1 MLPRAN
7 SYDELRRAFRW
18 DVPARCNIAVDCC
31 DRHAEGGAADRVALI
46 EPEAGGGARRWTFG
60 MLRRQS
66 NRLANV
72 LQAHGVAR
80 GDRIGILL
88 GQQVETALS
97 HLAAYKLGAVALPLF
112 GLFGED
118 ALEYRLRDSG
128 ARAAVTNAANLPK
141 LLAIRDRLPELR
153 ALIVTDGDTGGLP
166 SFHETLERASD
177 AFVPVDT
184 AADDPAL
191 LIYTSG
197 TTGPP
202 KGALHGQR
210 IVRGHLPGVEFPHE
224 FFPQPGDLMW
234 TPADW
239 AWAGGLLD
247 ILLPALHHG
256 VPVLA
261 SRTGKFDPEEA
272 FALMAAHGVRN
283 AFLPPTALKM
293 MRQVPDPRSRH
304 AHALRSI
311 GSGGES
317 LGADLLDWGR
327 EAFGL
332 TINEF
337 YGQTECNLVLASC
350 AGLMPSKPGWIG
362 RAVPGHV
369 VAIVDADGNELP
381 ADTPG
386 EIAVRRPDPVM
397 FLEYWNNPE
406 ATAAKF
412 AGDWLLTG
420 DSGVRDAEGNFR
432 FVGRGDDIITSSGYR
447 IGPGEIE
454 ECLMR
459 HPAVAMAAA
468 VGIPDPVR
476 TEIVKAFVVL
486 REGQRPSATLED
498 EIRAFVRTRL
508 AAHEYPRAIAFVDD
522 LPMTATGKIRR
533 RDLRDAEVAQQ
544 QAQQQ

>member
-1 MLPRAN
+1 MLPRAT
-7 SYDELRRAFRW
+7 SYEELRRAFRW

-31 DRHAEGGAADRVALI
+31 DRHADGGAADRVALI
-46 EPEAGGGARRWTFG
+46 EPEAGGAVRRWTFG
-60 MLRRQS
+60 MLKRQS

-72 LQAHGVAR
+72 LQAHGVGR

-88 GQQVETALS
+88 GQQAETALT

-118 ALEYRLRDSG
+118 ALEYRLGDSG
-128 ARAAVTNAANLPK
+128 ARAAITNGANLPK
-141 LLAIRDRLPELR
+141 LLAIRDRLPDLR
-153 ALIVTDGDTGGLP
+153 VLIVTDGDTGGLP
-166 SFHETLERASD
+166 SFRDELERASD

-184 AADDPAL
+184 AAGDPAL

-202 KGALHGQR
+202 KGALHAQR

-261 SRTGKFDPEEA
+261 SRTGKFDPEDA

-283 AFLPPTALKM
+283 AFLPPTALKL
-293 MRQVPDPRSRH
+293 MRQMPDPHSRH
-304 AHALRSI
+304 AYALRTI

-327 EAFGL
+327 ATFGL

-362 RAVPGHV
+362 RA
-369 VAIVDADGNELP
+369 
-381 ADTPG
+381 TPG

-397 FLEYWNNPE
+397 FLEYWNNPD

-420 DSGVRDAEGNFR
+420 DSGVRDADGNFR

-486 REGQRPSATLED
+486 RDGQRPSTALED

-508 AAHEYPRAIAFVDD
+508 AAHEYPRAVAFVED

-544 QAQQQ
+544 QAQQQQGSAER